1 VKTVPYALT
10 AAVLLLS
17 AAPSAAD
24 PALADGYKFTWKVT
38 SESDAREQS
47 GVQPSMAVQLAGGK
61 LRMDFTEST
70 SNQAMKKGSYM
81 IMDAESNKL
90 IMVSPEEKKAMVM
103 DPAAMGNVAGAIG
116 SSGLIKM
123 EIDNVKVEVED
134 LGAGE
139 RILGKAIHRY
149 RVTRAYDMSIKVMMM
164 KRKSHRESVQE
175 LWLTTDFGTDRAFE
189 AFGRQFASKVSAG
202 GAMQKLVDAEQKVP
216 HGFPMK
222 TVMKSVDTDDKGK
235 TSTTTSTMEV
245 TELVKANIEP
255 KVFEVPEGYDVMDMG
270 AEMKGIRARQD
281 SAKAEC
287 DKADA
292 KGNCEPNADS
302 TKAGEK
308 GAKDAAKKGIKGL
321 FRKP

>member
-1 VKTVPYALT
+1 MRVLPYALS
-10 AAVLLLS
+10 AVALLLS
-17 AAPSAAD
+17 AAPSVAN
-24 PALADGYKFTWKVT
+24 PPVVDGYKFAWKVT

-47 GVQPSMAVQLAGGK
+47 GVPPSMAVQLAGGK
-61 LRMDFTEST
+61 LRMDFTEAT
-70 SNQAMKKGSYM
+70 SNQTMKKGSYM
-81 IMDAESNKL
+81 IMDAENNKL

-116 SSGLIKM
+116 GSGLVKM

-149 RVTRAYDMSIKVMMM
+149 RVTRAYDVSIKVVMM

-175 LWLTTDFGTDRAFE
+175 LWLTTDVGTDRAFE

-202 GAMQKLVDAEQKVP
+202 GSMQKLMDAEQTVP
-216 HGFPMK
+216 RGFPMK

-235 TSTTTSTMEV
+235 ATTTTTTMEV
-245 TELVKANIEP
+245 TELAKANIDP
-255 KVFEVPEGYDVMDMG
+255 KVFEVPEGYEVMDMG
-270 AEMKGIRARQD
+270 AEMKGIRAKQD
-281 SAKAEC
+281 SARAGC
-287 DKADA
+287 DKPDA

-302 TKAGEK
+302 TKAAEK